1 MRLTLYILLVS
12 FFSLVLSA
20 QEEDYVIPGSVYFQE
35 NHGIAQLIEKYRM
48 IHQNN
53 PSLPGFR
60 IQISQEYKSQSVYE
74 KEGEVEKYF
83 PEFRT
88 YVTYNQPY
96 FKLRCGNFVDR
107 LEAFKALKRVRKK
120 FDSAFLVP
128 ETIWLSDINY

>member
-1 MRLTLYILLVS
+1 MKSIFFIF
-12 FFSLVLSA
+12 FFSFLSLA
-20 QEEDYVIPGSVYFQE
+20 LFGQEEEYVIPGSVYFQE
-35 NHGIAQLIEKYRM
+35 NHGVAQLIEKYRM

-53 PSLPGFR
+53 PSLPGYR

-74 KEGEVEKYF
+74 KESKVEEYF
-83 PEFRT
+83 PEFTT

-107 LEAFKALKRVRKK
+107 LEAFKALKRVRRK

-128 ETIWLSDINY
+128 ETIWLTDINY